1 VLRFNVNSADDC
13 ASSAAVGMAVAK
25 KGKPPQRKLGLNI
38 LKSVAEVFN
47 NKIRPHLEPISF
59 ITLHYIYFCGT
70 CMIAAIIFWASST
83 PYQGVRFIDSLFL
96 VVSAMTEAG
105 LNTVNLSQ
113 LNTWQQVMLF
123 LLIIMG
129 SSIFVSIAILHIR
142 KTAMEK
148 RLEEL
153 ADRKRRR
160 LGIRTLTFSL
170 SKRRGTDHGRKEDA
184 VASGVVQGSRIKDPL
199 PDEEYQPT
207 FASRVRSESMSNMAR
222 PEAPPVSAGGLENGQ
237 TESGHITFG
246 EEPRPV
252 REQTGRSQIQRR
264 RSFNRGVA
272 AHSAANHP
280 RYAQPMLHV
289 DGNRSH
295 QDHGSRSASLAKLH
309 KYVDSVYGLLG
320 RNSRFYHLSEKERR
334 ALGGIEYDAICVLSW
349 LVPIYFVLFQLCGAI
364 GVGAWLQIN
373 RPDTA
378 YQNGLDPFWTGAFFA
393 VSAFNNSGM
402 ALLDANATALQTS
415 YYCLLTLSLLILA
428 GNTCFPPF
436 LRLILWTMKKAI
448 PETSS
453 LRLQKWKTVLTFILD
468 HPRRVYTNLFPAK
481 HTWWLVFSLVILNGI
496 DWIAF
501 EVLSIGNSVVESI
514 PPRYRVLDGLFQAF
528 AVRCGGFYVVPISG
542 LYPGLLVLY
551 VLMMY
556 VSAFP
561 VTMTIRNTNVY
572 EERSL
577 GIFADAEESTA
588 APASESRGKDL
599 IQGLKRTMTMDGG
612 LRKAAT
618 AKSAGNWSNQDFLRM
633 QLRGQLGHDI
643 WWISLAVFF
652 IAIIETSQSN
662 RNPVVFSIFN
672 IIFEVVS
679 AYGCVGI
686 SVGVPW
692 AAYSFC
698 GAWHTG
704 SKLILCAV
712 MLRGRHRGLPVA
724 IDRAILLPSATLNW
738 AEEEDAHRQGQSRS
752 SSGIRDVNG
761 VSNDVE
767 QIV

>member
-1 VLRFNVNSADDC
+1 
-13 ASSAAVGMAVAK
+13 MAVEK
-25 KGKPPQRKLGLNI
+25 KDKPSQRNLGLKI
-38 LKSVAEVFN
+38 LKSVADFFN
-47 NKIRPHLEPISF
+47 NKIQPHLEPISF
-59 ITLHYIYFCGT
+59 ISLHYIYFCGT
-70 CMIAAIIFWASST
+70 CMLAAIIFWASST
-83 PYQGVRFIDSLFL
+83 PSQSVRFIDSFFL

-170 SKRRGTDHGRKEDA
+170 SKRRVTDYGRKEDA
-184 VASGVVQGSRIKDPL
+184 VASGVVQGSRIKDPI

-207 FASRVRSESMSNMAR
+207 FASRVRSESTSNMVR
-222 PEAPPVSAGGLENGQ
+222 PEAPPISAGDPENGQ

-246 EEPRPV
+246 EDPRPV
-252 REQTGRSQIQRR
+252 REQTGRSQLQRR
-264 RSFNRGVA
+264 RSFLSNVNRGVA

-280 RYAQPMLHV
+280 RYAQPILHV
-289 DGNRSH
+289 DEK
-295 QDHGSRSASLAKLH
+295 GSGQEHRQRAGSLAKLH
-309 KYVDSVYGLLG
+309 NYLDSVYGLLG

-349 LVPIYFVLFQLCGAI
+349 LVPIYFVVFQLCGAI

-378 YQNGLDPFWTGAFFA
+378 YQNGLNPFWTGAFFA

-448 PETSS
+448 PKTSS
-453 LRLQKWKTVLTFILD
+453 PRLQKWKTVLTFILD

-481 HTWWLVFSLVILNGI
+481 HTWWLVFSLVLLNGI

-501 EVLSIGNSVVESI
+501 EVLSIGNPVVESI
-514 PPRYRVLDGLFQAF
+514 EPKYRVLDGLFQAF
-528 AVRCGGFYVVPISG
+528 AVRAGGFYVVPISG
-542 LYPGLLVLY
+542 LYPGLQVLY

-561 VTMTIRNTNVY
+561 VTITIRNTNVY

-577 GIFADAEESTA
+577 GIFADDQPQESIA
-588 APASESRGKDL
+588 APAAQGGANELLR
-599 IQGLKRTMTMDGG
+599 GLKRTLTGDGG
-612 LRKAAT
+612 LRKAPT
-618 AKSAGNWSNQDFLRM
+618 AKSASDWSNQDFLRM

-643 WWISLAVFF
+643 WWISLAVFL
-652 IAIIETSQSN
+652 IAIIETGQFN
-662 RNPVVFSIFN
+662 RDPVVFSVFN

-686 SVGVPW
+686 STGVPW
-692 AAYSFC
+692 NAYSFC

-724 IDRAILLPSATLNW
+724 IDRAILLPSTTLDW
-738 AEEEDAHRQGQSRS
+738 AEEEDAHRKGKSRS
-752 SSGIRDVNG
+752 ASRMRNG
-761 VSNDVE
+761 NDVSNDVN
-767 QIV
+767 QVV